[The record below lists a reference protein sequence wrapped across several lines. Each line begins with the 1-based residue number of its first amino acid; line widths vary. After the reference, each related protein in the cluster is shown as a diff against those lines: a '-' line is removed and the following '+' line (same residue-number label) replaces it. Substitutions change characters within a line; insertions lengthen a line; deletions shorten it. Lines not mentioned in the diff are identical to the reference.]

1 MEEKTMKLGFTVPQ
15 FGEYAGSDALLKVA
29 RKAEELGG
37 DSLWVAE
44 RLLYPLNPKS
54 PYPATADGSLPLAYR
69 RSLDPLAILAY
80 LAAATSRVRIGAFIN
95 LTFHNPVILA
105 RELGTIDVLSQGR
118 LDIGLGVGWSSDE
131 FEAVGV
137 PMQNRGRRA
146 EEALQVIEAI
156 WRENP
161 VEFEGRYF
169 RVPES
174 YFDLKPVQKPRPP
187 IYMGAYTPVTMDRVA
202 RLADGWLPT
211 GLPLEAMEQMFGA
224 IKQGAAEAGRDPSDL
239 KLIITANV
247 AFHPVPLGDDRPIF
261 AGSAEQIESDILAT
275 RQLGADELIF
285 NALFS
290 PELARP
296 RICYRVWS
304 NSGRWPGDLSAS
316 FRERPVEARST
327 ARSMRAT
334 EKPTRGAWTSCLP
347 SKEVMDMSNTQPLIG
362 SLYLA

>member
-1 MEEKTMKLGFTVPQ
+1 MEERTMRLGFTVPQ
-15 FGEYAGSDALLKVA
+15 FGPDAGADALLEVA
-29 RKAEELGG
+29 RKAEELGI

-80 LAAATSRVRIGAFIN
+80 LAAVTSRVRIGTFIN

-105 RELGTIDVLSQGR
+105 RELGTIDLLSQGR
-118 LDIGLGVGWSSDE
+118 LNLGFGVGWSSDE

-146 EEALQVIEAI
+146 EEAQQVIETI
-156 WRENP
+156 WRDNP

-187 IYMGAYTPVTMDRVA
+187 IYMGAYTPATMSRVA

-211 GLPLEAMEQMFGA
+211 GLPLGAMEQMFAA
-224 IKQGAAEAGRDPSDL
+224 IKQAAAEAGRDPGSL
-239 KLIITANV
+239 KLIVIAHPE
-247 AFHPVPLGDDRPIF
+247 FHPTSLVDDRQIF

-290 PELARP
+290 P
-296 RICYRVWS
+296 
-304 NSGRWPGDLSAS
+304 D
-316 FRERPVEARST
+316 
-327 ARSMRAT
+327 
-334 EKPTRGAWTSCLP
+334 
-347 SKEVMDMSNTQPLIG
+347 IG
-362 SLYLA
+362 STEDLLSRMEQLRTMVRRSEREFSREASRSAIYS